1 MPIIQGG
8 IVGTTWGTWRRK
20 AVSIAGLI
28 AAVTGAIVGI
38 AKATPVVEP
47 WWYASRGYVRDVGA
61 ENESRI
67 KIAQSKIEKKLD
79 HIQLEQAQGKAEAA
93 DNDLFK
99 AGLEYKKAADD
110 QTKEYIQ
117 QQINKLTATKER
129 IKSQIETL
137 RKGSQ
142 SD

>member
-8 IVGTTWGTWRRK
+8 IVGTAWGSYRRK
-20 AVSIAGLI
+20 AITVCGLI

-61 ENESRI
+61 ENENRI
-67 KIAQSKIEKKLD
+67 KLAQSKIEKKLD
-79 HIQLEQAQGKAEAA
+79 HIQLEQAQGKSESV

-99 AGLEYKKAADD
+99 AGLEFKKASDD

-117 QQINKLTATKER
+117 QHINKLTATKDR
-129 IKSQIETL
+129 LKSQIETL